1 MTQSTKTSA
10 FKQAFTWIIGIIT
23 FVMVL
28 AACGFLIVSKNKIQ
42 DIPAE
47 TSIDAMNIKPQL
59 LTPLALEGRDIYTH
73 LGCPQCH
80 QGKTIDASLV
90 LAGGLFASSFPFREE
105 QLKNIDLNT
114 FLTGKTLEES
124 HLPFNLGTE
133 PSDDLLAHTPLYP
146 QLNKKQLMGYT
157 IQAKM
162 IASTERGDAYSH
174 EEMVKASAEIAGST
188 EMEAL
193 KAYLDETAIQEVKE

>member
-10 FKQAFTWIIGIIT
+10 MKQAFTWITGIIT
-23 FVMVL
+23 FIMVL
-28 AACGFLIVSKNKIQ
+28 AACGFLIVSKNKTQ
-42 DIPAE
+42 NVPAE
-47 TSIDAMNIKPQL
+47 IIITSDEKKRL
-59 LTPLALEGRDIYTH
+59 SPLALEGRDIYTH

-80 QGKTIDASLV
+80 QGTTIDASLV

-105 QLKNIDLNT
+105 QLNNIDLDT

-124 HLPFNLGTE
+124 HLPFDLGTE
-133 PSDDLLAHTPLYP
+133 PSDELLAHTPLYP

-162 IASTERGDAYSH
+162 IASTERGDDYSH

-193 KAYLDETAIQEVKE
+193 RAYLDETAIKEVKE